1 MAKTGVEYT
10 GICHISVGSN
20 LNPERNIIR
29 ALTHLHGI
37 YPLTG
42 VSKFYKTKAIDRPEQ
57 PDYLNGVVSIE
68 YSGVVRDLKYEVLRK
83 IEELFGRERSKD
95 SYAARTIDLDL
106 ILCGSLALHEIGL
119 IVPDPDI
126 RNRPFLVAG
135 LLDLNPTIDLP
146 DNPGVMKGLARTPE
160 VRQLQV
166 ARSFSIAIKERF
178 TT

>member
-29 ALTHLHGI
+29 
-37 YPLTG
+37 
-42 VSKFYKTKAIDRPEQ
+42 
-57 PDYLNGVVSIE
+57 
-68 YSGVVRDLKYEVLRK
+68 
-83 IEELFGRERSKD
+83 
-95 SYAARTIDLDL
+95 
-106 ILCGSLALHEIGL
+106 LALHEIGL